1 VIYDKECKS
10 CHGTSGLANPA
21 IAKMIKVEMK
31 DLSSAENQ
39 AGSDDDIKRII
50 TEGKGKMK
58 ACRGRNG
65 RRCRDRVRSQLEKI
79 ALP

>member
-1 VIYDKECKS
+1 MIYDKECKS

-58 ACRGRNG
+58 ARRGATEVPAVIVY
-65 RRCRDRVRSQLEKI
+65 VRSLKK
-79 ALP
+79 